1 MGDLFLVTGA
11 TGFVGSHLV
20 ETLRVRGERVRI
32 LARDAGKVPDEWRED
47 VEIVEGDVTDPPS
60 LAPAV
65 KDVDIV
71 LHVAGIINLPPG
83 EEERFYR
90 VNTEGTKHLFH
101 AARTSGHPLKRF
113 LYCSSVGVM
122 GKLKRIPADEETPC
136 APTNAYEASKLA
148 AERWVLAEGKR
159 RGIPV
164 SVARPAWVYGPGDR
178 RTLPIF
184 SLIARRRFVMVGK
197 GETWIH
203 PVFVADLAEGIAR
216 CAWSEAAVG
225 RCVILAGG
233 EPVRLKDLVGRISD
247 ACGARPLPVR
257 LPVFAASVIAIGFE
271 ILYKPLRKQPPLHR
285 RRLGFFLRDQA
296 FDISLAR
303 RCCGYVPGTSLE
315 DGIRQTVGWYKAR
328 GWL

>member
-1 MGDLFLVTGA
+1 MVDLFLVTGA

-20 ETLRVRGERVRI
+20 EMLRARGERVRI
-32 LARDAGKVPDEWRED
+32 LARDAGKVPEEWRKD

-71 LHVAGIINLPPG
+71 LHVAGVINLPPG
-83 EEERFYR
+83 EGERFYR

-101 AARTSGHPLKRF
+101 AARTSGRPLKRF

-159 RGIPV
+159 RGVPV
-164 SVARPAWVYGPGDR
+164 SVTRPAWVYGPGDR
-178 RTLPIF
+178 RTFPIF
-184 SLIARRRFVMVGK
+184 FLIARKRFIMVGK
-197 GETWIH
+197 GDTWIH
-203 PVFVADLAEGIAR
+203 PVFVRDLVKGILQCAR
-216 CAWSEAAVG
+216 SEKAIG
-225 RCVILAGG
+225 RKMILAGQQ
-233 EPVRLKDLVGRISD
+233 PVRLKDLVALISHQCD
-247 ACGARPLPVR
+247 VRLLPVK
-257 LPVFAASVIAIGFE
+257 LPVAVATVIALGLE
-271 ILYKPLRKQPPLHR
+271 ILYKPLHKQPLLHR
-285 RRLGFFLRDQA
+285 RRLGFFLRDQG

-315 DGIRQTVGWYKAR
+315 EGIRETVTWYKR
-328 GWL
+328 NGWI